1 MIILNNAK
9 NKHFITFKWK
19 PAKDYTEDGEI
30 IYAKTGLYAFKGHY
44 AEKRLIPKL
53 FGDVIERDN
62 NEVLIETVSQFP
74 FKDNDILVDDIG
86 KEFLIKDF
94 TFNMDDNQTR
104 FLKSAFASK
113 KYFLRCEE

>member
-19 PAKDYTEDGEI
+19 PAKDYTLDGEI
-30 IYAKTGLYAFKGHY
+30 VYAKKGLYSFKGHF

-53 FGDVIERDN
+53 FNDIVERDN
-62 NEVLIETVSQFP
+62 NEVLIETVAQLP
-74 FKDNDILVDDIG
+74 FKDNDILIDDVG
-86 KEFLIKDF
+86 KEYLVKDY
-94 TFNMDDNQTR
+94 TFRIDENQTK

-113 KYFLRCEE
+113 MYFLRCEE